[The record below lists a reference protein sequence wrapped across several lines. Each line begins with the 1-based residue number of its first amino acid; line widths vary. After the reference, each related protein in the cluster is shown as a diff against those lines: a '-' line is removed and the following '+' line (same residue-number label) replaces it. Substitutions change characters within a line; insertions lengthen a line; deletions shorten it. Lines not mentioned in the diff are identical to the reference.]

1 MKLLTYLPRPANPG
15 RSVFKLLGVLAAVL
29 LSTCAP
35 LLAGGWTVH
44 SATGTGPSQRSAPA
58 VSALGENVFLFGG
71 VFDSLTAP
79 EHVPYNDL
87 YRFDTKS
94 NRWTLLQPQG
104 AAPAPRAFAASA
116 AHEGSRR
123 IFVFGGGVNTDPFY
137 SDFSVYDDLWAYDTR
152 ANRWSQIQPVNAG
165 PSGRSRP
172 AVWMVGNRLY
182 VFGGING
189 FFSTLNDLWVFN
201 VQSRQWTELIPD
213 GAVGSPPPRHE
224 AAYGT
229 GAQGGRLILY
239 GGETLGQFGFETLAD
254 TWEYNIGRN
263 RWENVTPAPE
273 FNVDPPRNLVAA
285 GVLKGD
291 LYIHGGDLP
300 GGDPCCGS
308 PFPQNVTNEFW
319 RFDGKRG
326 IWEEISASA
335 GAAPAL
341 KRHRAVEVGKDLF
354 LFSGFDFTD
363 PEGQAWNLSVYS
375 FRP

>member
-1 MKLLTYLPRPANPG
+1 MSLFLSVPRPASPG
-15 RSVFKLLGVLAAVL
+15 HSVFQFLRAMAVAV

-35 LLAGGWTVH
+35 LLADGWTVH
-44 SATGTGPSQRSAPA
+44 PTTGIGPSERSAPA
-58 VSALGENVFLFGG
+58 VSALGKDVYLFGG

-87 YRFDTKS
+87 YRFDTQS
-94 NRWTLLQPQG
+94 DRWTRLQPQG
-104 AAPAPRAFAASA
+104 PVPPPRAFAASA

-137 SDFSVYDDLWAYDTR
+137 ADFSVYGDLWAYDTR
-152 ANRWSQIQPVNAG
+152 ANAWTEIQPVNAG

-172 AVWMVGNRLY
+172 AVWMVGNRFY

-189 FFSTLNDLWVFN
+189 FFSTLNDLWVYN

-213 GAVGSPPPRHE
+213 GVAGSPPPRHE

-254 TWEYNIGRN
+254 TWEYNIARN
-263 RWENVTPAPE
+263 RWENRTPAAA
-273 FNVDPPRNLVAA
+273 FNVEPARNLVAA

-300 GGDPCCGS
+300 GGEPCCGS
-308 PFPQNVTNEFW
+308 PFAQNVTNELW
-319 RFDGKRG
+319 RFDRNCGT
-326 IWEEISASA
+326 WQELSASA
-335 GAAPAL
+335 GAGPAL
-341 KRHRAVEVGKDLF
+341 KRHRAVEVGKELF
-354 LFSGFDFTD
+354 VFSGFDFTN
-363 PEGQAWNLSVYS
+363 PEGQTWNLEVHS
-375 FRP
+375 FNP